1 MTVSAL
7 EQSAEQQCF
16 LPGVS
21 AIGNNSE
28 LLASLGK
35 IMAFDAKLAAE
46 FDRACLAKTGAPRA
60 HPGIIAVLTTFPNSG
75 TTLTQALVH
84 AFTRTRSLVICPTI
98 GPLPSMQ
105 EGKRRIITFKGGLLI
120 ANISP
125 NETSLEDLPWSQRNR
140 NIAPLV
146 KTHRVDDLTRHAG
159 SMGGV
164 VYLRRNLLDNIAACR
179 RYAARKPWIDVSGF
193 GIERLISAYLEHL
206 SALRSALALRG
217 GGESRWP
224 VFCTTYEHLTVR
236 PRSESAALLQIEF
249 LGHIADP
256 AALNLSAVEVR
267 ASARTAN
274 CGADEIVPGHLGA
287 CEFAPHLLAKL
298 ANAIHRYHPTG

>member
-1 MTVSAL
+1 MDVS
-7 EQSAEQQCF
+7 
-16 LPGVS
+16 LPV
-21 AIGNNSE
+21 AIISE
-28 LLASLGK
+28 LNYLTGPPSL
-35 IMAFDAKLAAE
+35 L
-46 FDRACLAKTGAPRA
+46 CYC
-60 HPGIIAVLTTFPNSG
+60 VSLT
-75 TTLTQALVH
+75 L
-84 AFTRTRSLVICPTI
+84 
-98 GPLPSMQ
+98 
-105 EGKRRIITFKGGLLI
+105 RI
-120 ANISP
+120 
-125 NETSLEDLPWSQRNR
+125 
-140 NIAPLV
+140 
-146 KTHRVDDLTRHAG
+146 
-159 SMGGV
+159 
-164 VYLRRNLLDNIAACR
+164 CR
-179 RYAARKPWIDVSGF
+179 RAPSAAHAKQRF